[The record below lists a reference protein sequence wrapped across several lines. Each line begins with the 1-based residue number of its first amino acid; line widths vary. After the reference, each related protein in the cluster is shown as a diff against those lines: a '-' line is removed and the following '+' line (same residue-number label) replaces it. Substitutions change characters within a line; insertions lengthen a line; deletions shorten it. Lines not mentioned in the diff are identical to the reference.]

1 MPGRHESPIS
11 GVLRWLLVIALLI
24 GVAGCGNDNP
34 SPPSARDACGFKA
47 PKFDGPSTRLTYR
60 GSDNVVADIPDI
72 CARLKA
78 LKVPTSVDGSGRDR
92 LIIRVPAAAVAG
104 ATFAARSG
112 RVAFYDWEANVI
124 GPDGVPAPTDSQV
137 TGGAAAGR
145 VGALDHYD
153 AVVRA
158 SKRPPSIEADNG
170 RKGSVFYAV
179 DPAASKVYGSSGSL
193 SRATARGLVP
203 AGERA
208 RAKVLE
214 VNPGTV
220 ILAGEQRPG
229 VPDSANE
236 SYFVLKDDVALR
248 GTDIED
254 PEQGFDEAGGGA
266 SEPIVT
272 FDFSRAGATA
282 FAKLTRELARRGSRG
297 AGVGDGRSAADA
309 NQHFAIALDHRI
321 ASIPYIDFRANPNG
335 VDGSTGSQIQ
345 GGFTIATA
353 RQLATVLSTGE
364 LEVPLELI
372 GTQRSP

>member
-1 MPGRHESPIS
+1 M
-11 GVLRWLLVIALLI
+11 IALLI
-24 GVAGCGNDNP
+24 GLSGCGNDKP

-47 PKFDGPSTRLTYR
+47 PEFDGPSTRLTYR
-60 GSDNVVADIPDI
+60 GSDDVVADIPDL

-78 LKVPTSVDGSGRDR
+78 LKVPTSVEGSGRDR
-92 LIIRVPAAAVAG
+92 LVIRVPAAAVAG

-112 RVAFYDWEANVI
+112 RLAFYDWEANVI
-124 GPDGVPAPTDSQV
+124 GPSGTPAPTDVKV
-137 TGGAAAGR
+137 TGGPAAGR

-158 SKRPPSIEADNG
+158 SKRPPSVEADNG
-170 RKGSVFYAV
+170 RKGSLFYAV
-179 DPAASKVYGSSGSL
+179 DSAARKVYGSSGS
-193 SRATARGLVP
+193 ATRGAARGLVP

-220 ILAGEQRPG
+220 ILAGEQGPD
-229 VPDSANE
+229 VPESANE
-236 SYFVLKDDVALR
+236 SFFVLEDDVALR

-254 PEQGFDEAGGGA
+254 PEQRFDEAGGGGGTG
-266 SEPIVT
+266 EPIVT
-272 FDFSRAGATA
+272 FDFSRAGALA
-282 FAKLTRELARRGSRG
+282 FAKLTRSLARRGSRNV
-297 AGVGDGRSAADA
+297 GVGEGRSAADA
-309 NQHFAIALDHRI
+309 NQHFAIALDDRI
-321 ASIPYIDFRANPNG
+321 ASVPYVDFRANPNG
-335 VDGSTGSQIQ
+335 IDGSTGSQIQ

-364 LEVPLELI
+364 LEVPLELV